1 MPGSDRLVTQYYYA
15 QLLDRDEAV
24 DHQAIGQVAHR
35 GQRPGLRTAVAAAA
49 QAPAPLIQQG
59 QGCKGS
65 DHQEGHHGKGGN
77 RK

>member
-49 QAPAPLIQQG
+49 ECACAIDPTGTGMQG
-59 QGCKGS
+59 
-65 DHQEGHHGKGGN
+65 
-77 RK
+77 